1 MQRGVLHADARP
13 LRRRSQ
19 STYQQRYFVCDCH
32 FRPGGAFYLNHT
44 GLMWEN
50 AVELGAM
57 LRDIPYFGDEV
68 VHVLG
73 EYSQVTTFNAS
84 LGPGSVDNCVPSMAD
99 NKSVQ

>member
-57 LRDIPYFGDEV
+57 LVSR
-68 VHVLG
+68 
-73 EYSQVTTFNAS
+73 
-84 LGPGSVDNCVPSMAD
+84 GSDSAIFLTLVMKLSMSSG
-99 NKSVQ
+99 NIRK